1 MARTV
6 PINQHNTVS
15 YAESVMNTV
24 VILYSR
30 YALLGLDHHMFVM
43 DVQLLV
49 NVP

>member
-15 YAESVMNTV
+15 YAERVMNTV
-24 VILYSR
+24 VILCSR
-30 YALLGLDHHMFVM
+30 YALPDLDRHMSVM
-43 DVQLLV
+43 DVQRLA

>member
-1 MARTV
+1 VARTV

-24 VILYSR
+24 VILCLR
-30 YALLGLDHHMFVM
+30 YALPGLDHHMFVM